1 MHQAMH
7 AARLAQIQGAV
18 LGLLRDASEEEDGF
32 QKPDG
37 LTITATVDADHT
49 VFIDLQWMVGTVPV
63 AGESL

>member
-1 MHQAMH
+1 MH
-7 AARLAQIQGAV
+7 AARLAQIEGAI

-37 LTITATVDADHT
+37 LIISAVIEQDHT
-49 VFIDLQWMVGTVPV
+49 VSIDLQWMVGAIPV